1 MIHAYNEQFLGT
13 TMDKLAE
20 MFELAVDVEGL
31 DIDEFAQLFLNSR
44 LCRAF
49 EKADPVY
56 VYGRSSN
63 ELLAMILGK
72 EPVDIATSS
81 IATPEYWAGWVLAY
95 SQWYLNRP
103 YAELL
108 AALPCSK
115 LLERY
120 FPYHEMDV
128 TDSVEL
134 FRDRLPKEIALKR
147 LRRQLSLSQ
156 LELAALSGV
165 PERTIRSYEQGKV
178 DISKAQAETLFAL
191 SEVLRCTIE
200 ELIE

>member
-1 MIHAYNEQFLGT
+1 MIRAYNEQFLGT
-13 TMDKLAE
+13 IMDKLAE
-20 MFELAVDVEGL
+20 MFELAVDVEGM
-31 DIDEFAQLFLNSR
+31 DIDDFAQRFVSSR
-44 LCRAF
+44 ICRAF

-56 VYGRSSN
+56 VSGKSSN
-63 ELLAMILGK
+63 ELLGLILGK

-95 SQWYLNRP
+95 AQWYLNRP
-103 YAELL
+103 YRDLIE
-108 AALPCSK
+108 ALPCGK

-128 TDSVEL
+128 SDSVEL
-134 FRDRLPKEIALKR
+134 FRERLPKDCALKR
-147 LRRQLSLSQ
+147 LRRQLGLSQ

-178 DISKAQAETLFAL
+178 DIAKAQAETLYAL
-191 SEVLRCTIE
+191 ARILGCSIE
-200 ELIE
+200 DLIK